1 MKKADISIII
11 PCYNDGAY
19 IEDAVKSIFEYTGKL
34 QLEVILINDGST
46 DKHTIDVFADLQKK
60 YASLVII
67 NQENK
72 KMSAARNTG
81 IKAASASLFISLDA
95 DDILNVEF
103 IDRAFELINKESTT
117 GVVYG
122 NCEYFGEKS
131 GVDVK
136 NFNEY
141 SQFYVN
147 GINITTLVRK
157 AVWEQCGGFDEQM
170 VAGYED
176 WEFWVHAMKHN
187 WKFEKVDL
195 LAFKYRIKKQ
205 STNVDAINKHQQL
218 LRYIQTKHL
227 DFFNKNYISLNRQL
241 HDVKNNRK
249 KLIHYLIRNLFGR
262 TS

>member
-1 MKKADISIII
+1 MFDVALII
-11 PCYNDGAY
+11 PCYNDGDFLTNA
-19 IEDAVKSIFEYTGKL
+19 IESIDNYAGSLKL
-34 QLEVILINDGST
+34 QIIVVNDGST
-46 DKHTIDVFADLQKK
+46 DKHTIDVLADLQKK

-72 KMSAARNTG
+72 KMSAARNAG
-81 IKAASASLFISLDA
+81 IKAASASLFIPLDA

-103 IDRAFELINKESTT
+103 IDKAFELINKDNTT

-170 VAGYED
+170 TEGYED
-176 WEFWVHAMKHN
+176 WEFWIHAMKQN
-187 WKFEKVDL
+187 WKFEKVDIV
-195 LAFKYRIKKQ
+195 AFKYRIKKQ

-227 DFFNKNYISLNRQL
+227 DLFNKKYISLNRQL
-241 HDVKNNRK
+241 HDIKNNRK
-249 KLIHYLIRNLFGR
+249 KLIHYLIRNLFGKV
-262 TS
+262 S